1 MFTEE
6 PSTEQTPLPAESTVS
21 SEAPTTEPP
30 APTSEPFSFPP
41 PPSLPTVPSGDRRWY
56 RLLLAIGTW
65 FLSLLLLLVVPVI
78 VAVPYFI
85 YVWKTRG
92 VPSPQALANDKTL
105 LFFSILGI
113 IPTHLLTLLLVWL
126 VVTEWRKRPFWK
138 AIGFE
143 WPKSASPLVSALACV
158 LIAVALFVLGAVVTS
173 RWGGSK
179 TQLDLLVESSLPAR
193 FATAFVAVFT
203 APLVEEMIYRGVLYS
218 AVEQALGRAVAI
230 AAVSLLFA
238 GVHVFQYQN
247 NIAVILVI
255 TMLSFSLTLMRAYTG
270 KLLPSFI
277 VHLVFNGIQSV
288 VIVLAPFFGWG
299 SS

>member
-1 MFTEE
+1 M
-6 PSTEQTPLPAESTVS
+6 
-21 SEAPTTEPP
+21 
-30 APTSEPFSFPP
+30 
-41 PPSLPTVPSGDRRWY
+41 
-56 RLLLAIGTW
+56 AIGTW
-65 FLSLLLLLVVPVI
+65 FVSLLLLLIVPII
-78 VAVPYFI
+78 VAVPYFL
-85 YVWKTRG
+85 YVWTSRG

-105 LFFSILGI
+105 LFISILGI
-113 IPTHLLTLLLVWL
+113 IPTHLLTLLVVWL
-126 VVTEWRKRPFWK
+126 VVSQWRKRPFWK
-138 AIGFE
+138 TIGFE
-143 WPKSASPLVSALACV
+143 WPKSASPLISTLSYA

-218 AVEQALGRAVAI
+218 ALEQALGRAVAI
-230 AAVSLLFA
+230 GAVSLLFA

-247 NIAVILVI
+247 NIAVIVVI
-255 TMLSFSLTLMRAYTG
+255 TMLSFTLTLMRAYTG
-270 KLLPSFI
+270 KLLPSFV

>member
-6 PSTEQTPLPAESTVS
+6 PSTEQTPLATEPGIP
-21 SEAPTTEPP
+21 SEAPANEVFSIPPPP
-30 APTSEPFSFPP
+30 APPAIP
-41 PPSLPTVPSGDRRWY
+41 RRDLRWH

-65 FLSLLLLLVVPVI
+65 FISLLLLLFVPLI
-78 VAVPYFI
+78 VALPYFL
-85 YVWKTRG
+85 YVWRTRG
-92 VPSPQALANDKTL
+92 IPRPEVFATDKTL
-105 LFFSILGI
+105 LFISILGI
-113 IPTHLLTLLLVWL
+113 VPTHLLTLLLVWL

-138 AIGFE
+138 TIGFE
-143 WPKSASPLVSALACV
+143 WPGYASPLVSTFGCIV
-158 LIAVALFVLGAVVTS
+158 IAASLFIIGGLVTS

-179 TQLDLLVESSLPAR
+179 TQLDLLVESSLAAR

-203 APLVEEMIYRGVLYS
+203 APLVEELIYRGVLYS

-230 AAVSLLFA
+230 GSISLLFA

-247 NIAVILVI
+247 NIAVIVVI
-255 TMLSFSLTLMRAYTG
+255 TLLSFTLTLVRAYTG
-270 KLLPSFI
+270 KLLPSFVI
-277 VHLVFNGIQSV
+277 HLVFNGIQSV